1 MSSNVNVNESNVICG
16 QMSSTMIDTSVMLR
30 LKLVK
35 SNREIMWFQR
45 SQHVILLRS
54 VFRELIELK
63 DHYLRSTCMIAMI
76 AVKVMMNMLKGSYL
90 QSQSGHMSILKVKSQ
105 VKQQVGGKSMDGVF
119 R

>member
-1 MSSNVNVNESNVICG
+1 MVKVSQLVG
-16 QMSSTMIDTSVMLR
+16 
-30 LKLVK
+30 VK

-63 DHYLRSTCMIAMI
+63 DHYLRSTCMIAE
-76 AVKVMMNMLKGSYL
+76 KVMMMMNL

-105 VKQQVGGKSMDGVF
+105 VKQQVGGKSMDSVL
-119 R
+119 